1 MLQSVHA
8 GKTAVFVSV
17 MVTTVTHAKHERFL
31 LLTFSAFSESCF
43 PVFVVLAKRHRRIPN
58 GRLNGLHGEC
68 GQVAEVCIQFK
79 SVLNTMETFRGKTVI
94 IPRSRDWKV
103 IDETDKYSGEQ
114 RKQCSIATGKECT
127 LYPFPAGMEV
137 LKMFKPKK
145 WLDPTA
151 GWGDRLRCAIEYGC
165 EYTGVDSNKEMKS
178 AYAAIIKDKATN
190 PEKYKIKIGKFQD
203 VRITGK
209 YDLVFTSPPFFTK
222 ELYEHMVQ
230 WKDVSEFMDE
240 FLKPLFKKSFEH
252 LEDGGHIV
260 LYIEDKGVDGFI
272 DLMKLFVEADLPKL
286 KYEGAF
292 YYQGSKAMRPYY
304 VWVKRKT

>member
-1 MLQSVHA
+1 MRA
-8 GKTAVFVSV
+8 
-17 MVTTVTHAKHERFL
+17 
-31 LLTFSAFSESCF
+31 
-43 PVFVVLAKRHRRIPN
+43 RR
-58 GRLNGLHGEC
+58 R
-68 GQVAEVCIQFK
+68 VCIQIK

-94 IPRSRDWKV
+94 IPRSRDWKL

-114 RKQCSIATGKECT
+114 RKKCSTATGKECM

-178 AYAAIIKDKATN
+178 AYAAILKDKATN
-190 PEKYKIKIGKFQD
+190 PENYKIKIGKFQD

-230 WKDVSEFMDE
+230 WKDISEFMDE

-304 VWVKRKT
+304 VWVKRTT